1 MIFYFTLFIRN
12 NYDTIFIVMAD
23 GRTYGI
29 NFPFN
34 DSREGKYLSLSST
47 ATQEIRTDLIHLL
60 LTRKGTRYYMPNFGT
75 RLYEFIFEPMDGP
88 TFSEIE
94 AEIRASVEE
103 YIPNITITNIS
114 VTDASDG
121 EEDKGTYIDGDER
134 IYRVP
139 GIGLKEHTAKVKI
152 EYTITDDVFNA
163 SDFII
168 INI

>member
-60 LTRKGTRYYMPNFGT
+60 LTRKGTRYYIPNFGT

-94 AEIRASVEE
+94 AEIRSSVEE

>member
-1 MIFYFTLFIRN
+1 
-12 NYDTIFIVMAD
+12 MAD

-94 AEIRASVEE
+94 AEIRSSVEE

>member
-34 DSREGKYLSLSST
+34 DSREGKYLSLSNT

-103 YIPNITITNIS
+103 YIPNITITNIN

-163 SDFII
+163 SDFVI

>member
-94 AEIRASVEE
+94 AEIRSSVEE